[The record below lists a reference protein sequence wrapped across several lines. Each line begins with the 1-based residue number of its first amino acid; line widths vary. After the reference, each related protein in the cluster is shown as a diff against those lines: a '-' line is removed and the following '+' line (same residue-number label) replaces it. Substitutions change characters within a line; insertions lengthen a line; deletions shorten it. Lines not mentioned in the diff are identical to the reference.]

1 MSSQMMGTSIQE
13 LNKKGNNEYFENLR
27 NLQTMGQVN
36 YGAGQN
42 MHYEQGH
49 NAAHNMHQ
57 AQQNQYY
64 NMPNTGN
71 YPQFIQPDQQNPG
84 YLTKQCSQT
93 QAKEVVDIEELAKEI
108 NDNLTEDTFAS
119 VSEGEEEKSS
129 GMNLLGSVPAVLR
142 DPIVIL
148 ILFILLSQP
157 VIKDTLGKYIPQIN
171 PDFEGKVSF
180 TGVVIYGILF
190 AALFALVKKFL
201 L

>member
-1 MSSQMMGTSIQE
+1 MGTSIQE
-13 LNKKGNNEYFENLR
+13 LNKKGKNEHFDNLR

-64 NMPNTGN
+64 AMQNTGN

-84 YLTKQCSQT
+84 YLTPQKCSGKSQT
-93 QAKEVVDIEELAKEI
+93 KEVVDIEELAKEI

-119 VSEGEEEKSS
+119 ISEGEEEKSS
-129 GMNLLGSVPAVLR
+129 GTNFLSMIPPILR
-142 DPIVIL
+142 EPLVIL
-148 ILFILLSQP
+148 ILFIILSQP
-157 VIKDTLGKYIPQIN
+157 MIKDGIGKYITQIN
-171 PDFEGKVSF
+171 PDVEGKVGF
-180 TGVVIYGILF
+180 TGIVIYGILL
-190 AALFALVKKFL
+190 AILFGLVKKFL